1 MYSNQWTRKPI
12 FLHSKKIVKLDN
24 GRKNPHV
31 LNYIVSGLLMR
42 MSIHHFFRLKGIGKR
57 LSHRMYKLL
66 PNSNGVMLP
75 ECTVAFE
82 LFFLRIDPCC
92 ADWSS

>member
-1 MYSNQWTRKPI
+1 MYSNQWTRKPT
-12 FLHSKKIVKLDN
+12 FFEFKKISEARYWLE
-24 GRKNPHV
+24 NPHV
-31 LNYIVSGLLMR
+31 SNNVVSEPIIC
-42 MSIHHFFRLKGIGKR
+42 MSIHHFLRLKGIGKR

-82 LFFLRIDPCC
+82 LLFLRTNPRC